1 MKLWEAPYYDSER
14 RAPQEAA
21 LHELAVTLKADLDLP
36 LPHLFQ
42 GLLMLQQHALEKL
55 AARDRSVLFYLC
67 PSVLLYS
74 CTPVSSVSLQ

>member
-1 MKLWEAPYYDSER
+1 MKLWEAPYYDGER

-55 AARDRSVLFYLC
+55 AASDRSVSRL
-67 PSVLLYS
+67 
-74 CTPVSSVSLQ
+74 SLIHI